1 MTKKKKTAKE
11 IKFEQKQVMDSRAML
26 AMMVA
31 SAAVSWKT
39 GIPYA
44 DLQAQAEKENLK
56 TDTFFL
62 DIADS
67 IGTMFTMV
75 EMTEVE
81 DTVEEVTT
89 VTDSVPPEEK

>member
-1 MTKKKKTAKE
+1 MAKKKKTAKE
-11 IKFEQKQVMDSRAML
+11 IKFEQNQVMDSRAML

-39 GIPYA
+39 GIPYS
-44 DLQAQAEKENLK
+44 DLQATAERENLK
-56 TDTFFL
+56 SDTFFL

-75 EMTEVE
+75 EQ
-81 DTVEEVTT
+81 EEQ
-89 VTDSVPPEEK
+89 